1 MAPLSIEGYRVEAE
15 LAAGS
20 GPRLLAARQLMLDQP
35 VLLMLAPAA
44 VGLQATMRQQA
55 LLRHPGVATVLDIGE
70 TGEGLAYVALAAPS
84 GPSLRQRLREGIEL
98 DDSLLLLRRL
108 LAVLQH
114 IESRALPGARVDPE
128 RVYFDAQGRP
138 VLLQLAGSP
147 PAEQLRDLGAVLFE
161 ALSGHPPAAEAPRL
175 PDYLARWQPLI
186 DACLGATPLAS
197 LAELSGVLDQLQ
209 GRPPAPAHPSSAVVT
224 GAQADPTASAASSAN
239 PPSPRTP
246 AESASPTAPEKAA
259 QRQAEPSAAPAVA
272 TSERPTA
279 IRSAGQRPSA
289 TAAESPAAAVRAPAM
304 AKSSTP
310 AAAQPRPAAPPKVAS
325 EGSGDSDDVL
335 RVTAPSKRIEPTA
348 ALETARLPSRAD
360 TPPPPSRLPLYIA
373 AAVGLPV
380 LGLLLWW
387 LLAGGTPD
395 VSTESEPAIARS
407 TPPPPPAPAA
417 AAIAATPA
425 EPATYQAP
433 DPASDWDPEA
443 SAVLEPELAL
453 DALPTVEDPVER
465 FLLFAR
471 TNVDAGRLI
480 SPPGRNALDRYL
492 LALRIEPD
500 NRQAQVGLT
509 DLASLCLRQA
519 SEAAQL
525 EEKLGQLACV
535 ERVARAHPVVA
546 GVATQAAQLRQ
557 AELDRRLQDG
567 RQALADWRSADAAR
581 LFAEALQIS
590 PQQAEAVAGA
600 DEAARQGRPGYRFRD
615 TLGEA
620 GAGPE
625 MVVAAGLG
633 WARSET
639 RVDEFRRYWQAAGRA
654 RFGGELPS
662 CRDRESLL
670 RSSRRRSWESPDFD
684 QGDAHPVVCV
694 NVAMAEH
701 YAEWLSGQSGQRYR
715 LPRASEWSALAGSAP
730 TECRANFRDQAAV
743 RVWKARDA
751 AACDD
756 GHGHTAPVD
765 ALPAQSGLFGLY
777 GNVAEWLQDCE
788 NANCRQRLASGGS
801 WFSSAAESA
810 PAGFAAEPGF
820 TTIGFRVVRE
830 LPEGR

>member
-1 MAPLSIEGYRVEAE
+1 M
-15 LAAGS
+15 
-20 GPRLLAARQLMLDQP
+20 
-35 VLLMLAPAA
+35 
-44 VGLQATMRQQA
+44 
-55 LLRHPGVATVLDIGE
+55 
-70 TGEGLAYVALAAPS
+70 
-84 GPSLRQRLREGIEL
+84 
-98 DDSLLLLRRL
+98 
-108 LAVLQH
+108 
-114 IESRALPGARVDPE
+114 
-128 RVYFDAQGRP
+128 
-138 VLLQLAGSP
+138 
-147 PAEQLRDLGAVLFE
+147 
-161 ALSGHPPAAEAPRL
+161 
-175 PDYLARWQPLI
+175 
-186 DACLGATPLAS
+186 
-197 LAELSGVLDQLQ
+197 
-209 GRPPAPAHPSSAVVT
+209 
-224 GAQADPTASAASSAN
+224 
-239 PPSPRTP
+239 
-246 AESASPTAPEKAA
+246 
-259 QRQAEPSAAPAVA
+259 EPSAA
-272 TSERPTA
+272 
-279 IRSAGQRPSA
+279 
-289 TAAESPAAAVRAPAM
+289 
-304 AKSSTP
+304 
-310 AAAQPRPAAPPKVAS
+310 
-325 EGSGDSDDVL
+325 
-335 RVTAPSKRIEPTA
+335 
-348 ALETARLPSRAD
+348 LETVRLTSRSH
-360 TPPPPSRLPLYIA
+360 TPPPPSRMPLYIA

-387 LLAGGTPD
+387 LLAGGAPQP
-395 VSTESEPAIARS
+395 SAEAGPAVARS
-407 TPPPPPAPAA
+407 TLPSPPAPPTAP
-417 AAIAATPA
+417 IAATPA
-425 EPATYQAP
+425 ESATYQAP

-465 FLLFAR
+465 FLLYAR
-471 TNVDAGRLI
+471 TNVEVGRLT

-590 PQQAEAVAGA
+590 PQRAEAVAGA

>member
-1 MAPLSIEGYRVEAE
+1 VAPLSIEGYRVEAE
-15 LAAGS
+15 LAAGT

-35 VLLMLAPAA
+35 VLLMLAPAS
-44 VGLQATMRQQA
+44 GDLQATMRQQA

-138 VLLQLAGSP
+138 VLLQLAGAT

-209 GRPPAPAHPSSAVVT
+209 GRPPAPVLPSSAVAT
-224 GAQADPTASAASSAN
+224 GGPADPSTPTVSSAN
-239 PPSPRTP
+239 APPSPRP
-246 AESASPTAPEKAA
+246 PHESASPTATEKAVP
-259 QRQAEPSAAPAVA
+259 RQAEPSAAPAA
-272 TSERPTA
+272 AASERSTV
-279 IRSAGQRPSA
+279 IRPARPRPSA
-289 TAAESPAAAVRAPAM
+289 TTAESPAAAVRAPAV

-310 AAAQPRPAAPPKVAS
+310 AAAQPRPAKAAS
-325 EGSGDSDDVL
+325 EGSGGADDLL
-335 RVTAPSKRIEPTA
+335 RVTAPSKRMEPSA
-348 ALETARLPSRAD
+348 AFETARLPSRSD

-387 LLAGGTPD
+387 LLAGGAPD
-395 VSTESEPAIARS
+395 PSAEAGPAVARS
-407 TPPPPPAPAA
+407 TLPSPPALPTAPIAA
-417 AAIAATPA
+417 APA
-425 EPATYQAP
+425 ESATYQPP
-433 DPASDWDPEA
+433 DPATDWDPEA

-471 TNVDAGRLI
+471 TNVEAGRLT

-509 DLASLCLRQA
+509 DLASLCLRLA
-519 SEAAQL
+519 SEAGQL
-525 EEKLGQLACV
+525 DEKLGQLACV
-535 ERVARAHPVVA
+535 DRVARAHPVVA
-546 GVATQAAQLRQ
+546 GVAAQAAQLRQ

-567 RQALADWRSADAAR
+567 RQALAEWRSADAAR

-615 TLGEA
+615 SLGEA

-625 MVVAAGLG
+625 MVVAAGLA

-670 RSSRRRSWESPDFD
+670 RSSRRRSWESPDFP
-684 QGDAHPVVCV
+684 QGDTHPVVCV

-701 YAEWLSGQSGQRYR
+701 YAEWLSGQSGHRYR

-743 RVWKARDA
+743 RAWKARDA

-788 NANCRQRLASGGS
+788 NANCRQRLAAGGS